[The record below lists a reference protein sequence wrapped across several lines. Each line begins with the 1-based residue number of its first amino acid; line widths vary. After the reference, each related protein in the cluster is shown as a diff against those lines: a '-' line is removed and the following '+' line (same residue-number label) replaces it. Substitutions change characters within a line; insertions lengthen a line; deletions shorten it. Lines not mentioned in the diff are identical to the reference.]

1 MLQQRR
7 RETPCIYVW
16 LCSFSLWICR
26 RARSLYLSLSDAA
39 VIACEFHRL
48 TDTRSSS
55 IYGSICVYDLS
66 VSIRYACGTFIIFSM
81 RCTLAANADSV
92 AIRYISADV
101 SLHRLH
107 SAHFIFCL
115 HLIHSTACIFGF
127 SSVWLCV
134 PTHERCIRYICDDR
148 FKNHRSDW
156 AIFNW
161 DRFFANV
168 CNVFIN
174 LFHLENRRW
183 RRNNNNNS
191 INIKV
196 ASLPCSLQ
204 TCLLII
210 DCCCCCCCRHAH
222 KRLKNQ
228 NTGD

>member
-1 MLQQRR
+1 MTLALFRIFLWHYR
-7 RETPCIYVW
+7 NAIRNSTWIRCYNKDGETPCIYVW

-92 AIRYISADV
+92 AIWYISADV

-134 PTHERCIRYICDDR
+134 PTHERCIRWWSIQKPPIR
-148 FKNHRSDW
+148 LS
-156 AIFNW
+156 
-161 DRFFANV
+161 
-168 CNVFIN
+168 N
-174 LFHLENRRW
+174 L
-183 RRNNNNNS
+183 
-191 INIKV
+191 
-196 ASLPCSLQ
+196 
-204 TCLLII
+204 
-210 DCCCCCCCRHAH
+210 
-222 KRLKNQ
+222 
-228 NTGD
+228 